1 MDVNAFMQPLLEVLA
16 IAAVLAIGVGV
27 IRSLLS
33 GAVEGGRDS
42 DD

>member
-1 MDVNAFMQPLLEVLA
+1 VDVNVFMAPLFQVLA

-27 IRSLLS
+27 VRSLLS